1 MLCLIKYLA
10 ITVITHK
17 CTKKFNSWKDSCIK
31 SPLHTIDTYTAASR
45 KWPLQITYLA
55 GRCVLILQADST
67 ICMPL
72 NSLFRLILSCL
83 SFMQALQYLR
93 KLCSHPLL
101 ALDSMKEQR
110 TKALIRHTGA
120 KSLQVAERTMHS
132 LEHAP
137 KLLVLMQLLQQCGIG
152 DSPEAI
158 PNKKETGEPLHR
170 VLLFAQ
176 YKALLDIVEV
186 DIMQPHNIP
195 FLRLDGRSGICLFF
209 LSLATL
215 KLSLL
220 TSQQTKDSTST
231 SSNFGLGWRFQ
242 VLSIRISRIS
252 KQACRFFFN
261 IRKL

>member
-1 MLCLIKYLA
+1 MSCL
-10 ITVITHK
+10 V
-17 CTKKFNSWKDSCIK
+17 
-31 SPLHTIDTYTAASR
+31 
-45 KWPLQITYLA
+45 
-55 GRCVLILQADST
+55 GRCILILQADST
-67 ICMPL
+67 ICIPL
-72 NSLFRLILSCL
+72 DSLFRLILSCL

-195 FLRLDGRSGICLFF
+195 FLRLDGRSGSCFF
-209 LSLATL
+209 SSPTV
-215 KLSLL
+215 KVGLL
-220 TSQQTKDSTST
+220 TSRQTKHSTSV
-231 SSNFGLGWRFQ
+231 SSNVTAPSNIGLPSAFCFQ
-242 VLSIRISRIS
+242 VHFN
-252 KQACRFFFN
+252 KFFQTGMYNFLN
-261 IRKL
+261 IRKLQKHA